1 MESYSPSIQKLCVF
15 LKPESDISNTGIS
28 YLNNFLADMSNAVI
42 VESIHS
48 SKSHK
53 HKTIL
58 IEDIES
64 ALNVVFPSEIA
75 DSIINQSKGRIQ
87 STSLKNLMQVKTFN
101 NNNNN
106 NEQDN
111 DLQEKEQNELSD
123 DSDVEGFEII
133 PNNNN
138 IYSHDVSLCFPIDLV
153 CRVTLDYIC
162 RKKVIH
168 QNPSDFYKVIEQ
180 QQSNHVVYTYISYA
194 LEVITTKI
202 LIKISPSTDLIDED
216 IIRKVIQDNHHL
228 NSVRHK
234 NIQASNIAGKLLDSS
249 SSSNPN
255 LQTSLSSSFIFSSSS
270 NNTTTF
276 TQQEQQ
282 EQFNDDKISG
292 DEIEFEINNSKYLE
306 KEDKK
311 DQLIQKE
318 EEIILKNFNDN
329 NNNNNNNINNNINN
343 VNNINNINNNDNN
356 DNNDNNKNND
366 NKNNDKNNDNK
377 NYNNNNADKIEKLST
392 VNNNVKNSE
401 IEKNIEKL
409 KNINNNNN
417 NVGINEALISII
429 KETCKNIPSSSSSF
443 SSVKNLKRSPPSLFK
458 FKEPIDLVQVLAE
471 GGIHMEA
478 TNGMFLVLLVLMGF
492 VIQHVTHTQQV
503 C

>member
-28 YLNNFLADMSNAVI
+28 YLNNFLADMSNAII

-106 NEQDN
+106 NNNDEQDN

-133 PNNNN
+133 PNTSN

-276 TQQEQQ
+276 TQQDQQ

-311 DQLIQKE
+311 DQLIQKD
-318 EEIILKNFNDN
+318 EEIILKTFNNDNNININNDNNNKDKDN
-329 NNNNNNNINNNINN
+329 NNNN
-343 VNNINNINNNDNN
+343 
-356 DNNDNNKNND
+356 
-366 NKNNDKNNDNK
+366 K
-377 NYNNNNADKIEKLST
+377 NYSNNNADKIEKTST

-409 KNINNNNN
+409 KNINNNN
-417 NVGINEALISII
+417 VEINEALISII
-429 KETCKNIPSSSSSF
+429 KETCKNIPSSSSF